1 MKRIINEIKKGEVT
15 IYKSANGPVL
25 DVHLDKNTVWLS
37 QKQMADL
44 FDKDVRTVNE
54 HINNLFSEGELIKK
68 RTVRKF
74 RIVQSEGKRIVERDT
89 DLYNLDVI
97 ISVGYRVKSLRG
109 TQFRIWATKTLKQHL
124 IQGYT
129 INQKRLL
136 QVKNNLEDLQQTILF
151 LKEKSE
157 NKLLA
162 GQEKEILNILANY
175 SKTLTFLNKY
185 DKDELKLIG
194 KSKGKFILNYNS
206 ARNLIDQVKSEL
218 LAKKE
223 ASVMFAQENSDKFKA
238 ILGNIYQT
246 FNNKELYFSV
256 EEKAAHLLYFVIKD
270 HPFVDGNKRSASLLF
285 VYFLDKNNCL
295 YRNTGEK
302 KISDNALA
310 ALALLIAVSD
320 PQEKDKLI
328 KMITNLLNF

>member
-1 MKRIINEIKKGEVT
+1 MKKIINETKSSEVVIYQISKNNAELRVRFEGE
-15 IYKSANGPVL
+15 
-25 DVHLDKNTVWLS
+25 TVWLT
-37 QKQMADL
+37 QTEIAKL
-44 FDKDVRTVNE
+44 YDKDRSVISK
-54 HINNLFSEGELIKK
+54 HIKQIFLDEEVDKKSNVHFLHIAKSDKPVAFFS
-68 RTVRKF
+68 
-74 RIVQSEGKRIVERDT
+74 
-89 DLYNLDVI
+89 LDVI
-97 ISVGYRVKSLRG
+97 LAIGYRTNSAKAIS
-109 TQFRIWATKTLKQHL
+109 FRKWATGILKKYL
-124 IQGYT
+124 LKGYVL
-129 INQKRLL
+129 NQAYLL
-136 QVKNNLEDLQQTILF
+136 EARKNFDELQSMVLF
-151 LKEKSE
+151 LQEKSGNE
-157 NKLLA
+157 LLA

-185 DKDELKLIG
+185 DKNELKLVG

-218 LAKKE
+218 LVKKE
-223 ASVMFAQENSDKFKA
+223 ASNMFAQENGDKFKA

-246 FNNKELYFSV
+246 FDKKELYSSV

-285 VYFLDKNNCL
+285 VYFLDKNKCL

-320 PQEKDKLI
+320 PKEKNKLI

>member
-1 MKRIINEIKKGEVT
+1 M
-15 IYKSANGPVL
+15 
-25 DVHLDKNTVWLS
+25 
-37 QKQMADL
+37 
-44 FDKDVRTVNE
+44 
-54 HINNLFSEGELIKK
+54 
-68 RTVRKF
+68 
-74 RIVQSEGKRIVERDT
+74 
-89 DLYNLDVI
+89 
-97 ISVGYRVKSLRG
+97 GYRVKSLRG

-136 QVKNNLEDLQQTILF
+136 QAKNNLEDLQQTILF
-151 LKEKSE
+151 LKEKSGNE
-157 NKLLA
+157 LLA

-175 SKTLTFLNKY
+175 SKTLTFLSKY

-194 KSKGKFILNYNS
+194 KSKGKFILNYNL
-206 ARNLIDQVKSEL
+206 ARNLINQAKNQL

-223 ASVMFAQENSDKFKA
+223 ASLMFAQENGDKFRA

-246 FNNKELYFSV
+246 FDGKDLYSSI

-285 VYFLDKNNCL
+285 VYFLDKNNYL
-295 YRNTGEK
+295 YRISGEK

-320 PQEKDKLI
+320 PNEKDKLI